1 MENRLKTIQKQI
13 EELGEDKIKEIQ
25 TKFTSSNGMVPYSY
39 QCVMYNE
46 IAKRISRYEHPFI
59 AMASVSAGKT
69 LVFGMVAKR
78 CSELGLPMLV
88 LARQAELVSQN
99 ASEISD
105 YGVPN
110 SIYCSG
116 LGIKSSYFPVVV
128 GSEGTVVGGLKKS
141 LGDFCPAVVAIDE
154 CHHIDDQDI
163 AEAIDNNETAQQ
175 ASDKGR
181 SQYTVIILTLMERC
195 RAKYGKNLRI
205 FGLTGSPFRG
215 TTPIVVENKKEL
227 GFWRETVTN
236 IDTNYLVEF
245 GSVVPTNFGA
255 TDGVGYDLSEF
266 DASSED
272 GVQDYTKAQL
282 EAMDKKIQASGTM
295 TAEIM
300 KKVWLAAK
308 NRNGVLVTCAGER
321 HCHEAASYLP
331 EGEKFCIITGK
342 TGEKQRK
349 ELLDKCFSGE
359 IKYCFQVQA
368 LTTGVNVPT
377 WDTSVILRKIGSLT
391 LLVQLLGRGMRKLKK
406 LHEDKGMV
414 KNDHL
419 VLDFAGTMDSM
430 ASLYFNPILEQAQYQ
445 LRKSNGKETK
455 QCPVC
460 GTENSFFARRCMH
473 IDENN
478 NRCEYFWVSRTC
490 EDQKDPRTGKVI
502 VKGCGVQ
509 NDVAAKICRGCDC
522 TLLDPN
528 LNLSGKHYRK
538 NDWFDVVDFK
548 VGLTKNQSGII
559 YNYILDDGM
568 GGTFKAHEVF
578 FVESDHRVC
587 KTLWLNNGIKGH
599 VVDMNAKRY
608 MAAYRNARKIMEYAQ
623 YIHAPK
629 RVTHRKT
636 AKGGDNIANKE
647 F

>member
-1 MENRLKTIQKQI
+1 MAMRLKTIQKQI
-13 EELGEDKIKEIQ
+13 EEMGTDKIKEIQ
-25 TKFTSSNGMVPYSY
+25 SKFTSSNGMIPYSY
-39 QCVMYNE
+39 QCVMYDE
-46 IAKRISRYEHPFI
+46 IAKRIGKYRYPFI

-78 CSELGLPMLV
+78 CSELGLPMLL

-110 SIYCSG
+110 SVYCSG
-116 LGIKSSYFPVVV
+116 LGVKSSYFPVIV
-128 GSEGTVVGGLKKS
+128 GSEGTVIGGLDKA

-154 CHHIDDQDI
+154 CHMVDDQDI
-163 AEAIDNNETAQQ
+163 AEAIDNNETPQQ
-175 ASDKGR
+175 AKDKGR
-181 SQYTVIILTLMERC
+181 SQYTIIILTLMERC
-195 RAKYGKNLRI
+195 RTKYNRELRI

-215 TTPIVVENKKEL
+215 TTPIVVENLKEM
-227 GFWRETVTN
+227 GFWRETATN
-236 IDTNYLVEF
+236 IDTEYLVKF
-245 GSVVPTNFGA
+245 GSVVPTNFGS

-266 DASSED
+266 DTSADD
-272 GVQDYTKAQL
+272 GVQDFTKSQL
-282 EAMDKKIQASGTM
+282 EAMEKKIQQSGTM

-300 KKVWLAAK
+300 KKVWIEAK
-308 NRNGVLVTCAGER
+308 DRNGVLVTCAGER
-321 HCHEAASYLP
+321 HCKEAASYLP
-331 EGEKFCIITGK
+331 EGETCCIITGK

-349 ELLDKCFSGE
+349 ELLDKCFNGE

-368 LTTGVNVPT
+368 LTTGVSVPP

-406 LHEDKGMV
+406 LHEDKGMI
-414 KNDHL
+414 KSDHL

-473 IDENN
+473 VDERGE
-478 NRCEYFWVSRTC
+478 RCSYFWVSRTC
-490 EDQKDPRTGKVI
+490 EDQKDPRTGKI
-502 VKGCGVQ
+502 TVKGCGIQ

-522 TLLDPN
+522 TLIDPN
-528 LNLSGKHYRK
+528 LKLTGRHYTK
-538 NDWFDVVDFK
+538 NDYYDVVEFD
-548 VGLTKNQSGII
+548 VGLTKNQSGLI
-559 YNYILDDGM
+559 YNYTLIDDSGEK
-568 GGTFKAHEVF
+568 FKAREVF
-578 FVESDHRVC
+578 FPESTHKIARTIYQQ
-587 KTLWLNNGIKGH
+587 KAILPH
-599 VVDMNAKRY
+599 VLASNERRFLLAC
-608 MAAYRNARKIMEYAQ
+608 RNARKVLEMKHLIQ
-623 YIHAPK
+623 APTK
-629 RVTHRKT
+629 LTHRKNG
-636 AKGGDNIANKE
+636 KGEDVISNKQ